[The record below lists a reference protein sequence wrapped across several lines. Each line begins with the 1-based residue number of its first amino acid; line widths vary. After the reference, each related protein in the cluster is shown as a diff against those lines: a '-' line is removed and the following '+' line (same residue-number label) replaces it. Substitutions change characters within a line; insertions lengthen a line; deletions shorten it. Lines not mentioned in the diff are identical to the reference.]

1 MQRISWGYFGEI
13 GWEKMGWQIVLSR
26 RKKGVKLAVISFTK
40 AGGRLGVDLTE
51 SLRREGHE
59 CEGYVQAR
67 FCEAFENAWGKGI
80 YPVKETVGVWTEKHF
95 YAVDGLIYI
104 GAAGIA
110 VRAVAP
116 FLKDKMRDPAMVVV
130 DELGC
135 YAVSLLSGHVG
146 GANELARTVARV
158 CKGQPVIT
166 TATDVNGK
174 TAIDGWAAKQGFWIG
189 DRELAK
195 QVSAKVLEGEP
206 VGFFSDFPLESPE
219 TEQYRPG
226 VICEINVWVTVR
238 KSPRQEEALGQAM
251 AAGKKLLRLV
261 PGAMTLGIGCR
272 RGIPGSRIEETV
284 ERILE
289 KAQLDRHGL
298 VRIASIDLKKKED
311 GLLSLS
317 EKWKVPFVTFSAG
330 ELERVKESVAES
342 PFVRQVTGTGNVCER
357 AALLAAGD
365 GAGLLVGKQAQNGV
379 TVAVARGQK
388 IWQRY

>member
-1 MQRISWGYFGEI
+1 M
-13 GWEKMGWQIVLSR
+13 
-26 RKKGVKLAVISFTK
+26 KLAVISFTK
-40 AGGRLGVDLTE
+40 AGGRLCVDLTE
-51 SLRREGHE
+51 SLKREGHV

-67 FCEAFENAWGKGI
+67 FCQDPEKLLGQGI
-80 YPVKETVGVWTEKHF
+80 YSTKEPVGAWTEKRF
-95 YAVDGLIYI
+95 WAVDGLIYI

-116 FLKDKMRDPAMVVV
+116 LLKDKMRDPAVVVV
-130 DELGC
+130 DEQGHF
-135 YAVSLLSGHVG
+135 AVSLLSGHVG

-174 TAIDGWAAKQGFWIG
+174 TAIDSWAAKQGFWIG